1 MTSKTPELGFYS
13 LAGHTKTPADLITE
27 IADAEK
33 LGLGSVWLSERFDVK
48 EIGALCGAAAVS
60 SKDLFI
66 CTGATNHNTR
76 HPLVTAGL
84 ATTVSRLSG
93 GRFALGIGR
102 GFDFRFGMWGLPTIN
117 FAQMEDAVGIWRKLW
132 AGERVMGHDGPAGKF
147 PYLHMAEWL
156 DEKIPL
162 VMCGFGPKTLEFAG
176 KHFDAVLLTT
186 FLSDETVSRCVE
198 NVRRGEEAAGK
209 EPGSVKVWT
218 VLATACNLS
227 EEQRLHYIV
236 ARMATYMQA
245 PIYSEMLV
253 KVNGW
258 DTKVLED
265 FRKHP
270 IITKLLGGVDS
281 LCGTEELAELAKAI
295 PEEWLPA
302 AVGTP
307 EQCAERF
314 QDQFKAGADGVVLH
328 ASTPK
333 QMAPAIEAYGKVRV
347 HNDFKGRTNSP
358 AG

>member
-1 MTSKTPELGFYS
+1 MTSKYPELGFYT

-27 IADAEK
+27 VAEAET
-33 LGLGSVWLSERFDVK
+33 LGLGSAWISERFDVK
-48 EIGALCGAAAVS
+48 EIGALCGAAGAA

-76 HPLVTAGL
+76 HPLVTAAL
-84 ATTVSRLSG
+84 ATTVSRMTG

-102 GFDFRFGMWGLPTIN
+102 GFDFRLGMWGLPKIN
-117 FAQMEDAVGIWRKLW
+117 LSQMEDVIGIWRTLW
-132 AGERVMGHDGPAGKF
+132 AGKKVMGHDGPAGKY
-147 PYLHMAEWL
+147 PYLHMADWL

-162 VMCGFGPKTLEFAG
+162 IMCGFGPKTLEFAG

-186 FLSDETVSRCVE
+186 FLSDETVTRCVAH
-198 NVRRGEEAAGK
+198 VRRGEEAAGR
-209 EPGSVKVWT
+209 EPGSVKVWS
-218 VLATACNLS
+218 VLATCCNLT

-245 PIYSEMLV
+245 PIYAEMLV
-253 KVNGW
+253 QVNEW
-258 DTKVLED
+258 DPKVLED

-270 IITKLLGGVDS
+270 IMANLMGGADS
-281 LCGTEELAELAKAI
+281 LCSTEQLAELAQEI

-314 QDQFKAGADGVVLH
+314 LDQFKAGADGIVLH

-333 QMAPAIEAYGKVRV
+333 ELAPAIEAYGKIRV
-347 HNDFKGRTNSP
+347 NSDFEGRTNSP